1 MDKVFIRQLE
11 IQTHIGVHAWEHHIR
26 RPLLLDLDL
35 GIDTREAAASDH
47 IRDALDYKAVCDSVE
62 ALVRERQFQLL
73 ETFAEAAARRLFE
86 QFPLLSLRLAVHKPG
101 AVPQARSVGVEIE
114 RRREDYAV
122 CGR

>member
-26 RPLLLDLDL
+26 RPLILDLDL
-35 GIDTREAAASDH
+35 GVDTREAAASDH
-47 IRDALDYKAVCDSVE
+47 IRDALDYKAVCDAIE
-62 ALVRERQFQLL
+62 RLVRERQFQLL
-73 ETFAEAAARRLFE
+73 ETFAETAARRLFE
-86 QFPLLSLRLAVHKPG
+86 EFPLLSLRLSVSKPG
-101 AVPQARSVGVEIE
+101 AVTAARTVGVEIE

>member
-35 GIDTREAAASDH
+35 GVDTREAAASDQ
-47 IRDALDYKAVCDSVE
+47 IRDALDYKAVCDCIE
-62 ALVRERQFQLL
+62 ALVKERQFQLL
-73 ETFAEAAARRLFE
+73 ETFAESAARRLFE
-86 QFPLLSLRLAVHKPG
+86 RFPLLSLRLAVHKPG
-101 AVPQARSVGVEIE
+101 AVPTARSVGVEID